1 MQLWASILSECVRAA
16 SVQSG
21 PKLLSTIVTWQSV
34 INVLMLIHC
43 PCARP
48 DLTPSC
54 HARYSVLA
62 QLLLDSEGLATV
74 LTVEDSHNMAVVGL
88 VLRHVA

>member
-1 MQLWASILSECVRAA
+1 MNVYVVLQLH
-16 SVQSG
+16 SG
-21 PKLLSTIVTWQSV
+21 PQLLSTIVTWQSV

-62 QLLLDSEGLATV
+62 QLLLASEGLATV
-74 LTVEDSHNMAVVGL
+74 LTVKESQIMAVLGL
-88 VLRHVA
+88 VLCHDA